1 MSAILKTERLAKNFG
16 GLKALSD
23 INIDIQE
30 GEIFGII
37 GPNGAGKTTLFNVIT
52 GFYPPDMGE
61 IQLFGEKMTGKPI
74 HEFCRRGIARTFQNI
89 RIFSAMT
96 VLDNLKVG
104 MHNRVQTNLPRILLN
119 TNKERQSERAVV
131 DSCMEILD
139 YLGIADLA
147 GKFAGD
153 LSYGKQRKVEIGR
166 ALASDPKL
174 ILLDEPTAGMNPQET
189 FDLMDLIKGIR
200 DRGHTV
206 VVIEHN
212 IRFMMSLTE
221 RIAVLNFGELLAL
234 DTPDKI
240 QENPEVIEAYLGSRG
255 DNDETNS

>member
-1 MSAILKTERLAKNFG
+1 MSAILKTEYLTKNFG
-16 GLKALSD
+16 GLKALSN
-23 INIDIQE
+23 INIEIQE

-52 GFYPPDMGE
+52 GFYPPDAGE
-61 IQLFGEKMTGKPI
+61 IQLFGERMTGKPI
-74 HEFCRRGIARTFQNI
+74 HEFCSRGIARTFQNI
-89 RIFSAMT
+89 RIFPDMT
-96 VLDNLKVG
+96 VMDNLKVG

-119 TNKERQSERAVV
+119 TRKERQCEQTVV
-131 DSCMEILD
+131 DCCIKILE

-147 GKFAGD
+147 YQFAGG

-189 FDLMDLIKGIR
+189 FELMDLIKGIR
-200 DRGHTV
+200 ERGHTV

-240 QENPEVIEAYLGSRG
+240 QKNLEVIEAYLGSRG
-255 DNDETNS
+255 DDDETNS

>member
-1 MSAILKTERLAKNFG
+1 MSTMYQIERLSKNFG
-16 GLKALSD
+16 GLKALSN
-23 INIDIQE
+23 INIEIQE

-37 GPNGAGKTTLFNVIT
+37 GPNGAGKTTLFNVMT
-52 GFYPPDMGE
+52 GFYPPDGGD
-61 IQLFGEKMTGKPI
+61 ITLFGQRMTGKPI

-89 RIFSAMT
+89 RIFSDMT

-104 MHNRVQTNLPRILLN
+104 MHNRVHTNLARILLK
-119 TNKERQSERAVV
+119 TAKEQQNERSVV
-131 DSCMEILD
+131 DHCMGILE

-147 GKFAGD
+147 NKFAGD
-153 LSYGKQRKVEIGR
+153 LSYGKQRRVEIGR

-189 FDLMDLIKGIR
+189 MELMNLINGIR
-200 DRGHTV
+200 DKGHTV

-212 IRFMMSLTE
+212 MRFMMSLTE

-234 DTPDKI
+234 GTPDQI
-240 QENPEVIEAYLGSRG
+240 QRNPEVIEAYLGNRG
-255 DNDETNS
+255 SDDETNS

>member
-1 MSAILKTERLAKNFG
+1 MSTIYHVEHLSKNFG

-23 INIDIQE
+23 INIEIRE

-37 GPNGAGKTTLFNVIT
+37 GPNGAGKTTLFNVMT
-52 GFYPPDMGE
+52 GFYPPDGGE
-61 IQLFGEKMTGKPI
+61 ITLFDEKMTGKPI

-89 RIFSAMT
+89 RIFSDMT

-104 MHNRVQTNLPRILLN
+104 MHNSVHTNLARILLK
-119 TNKERQSERAVV
+119 TAKEQQSEQSVV
-131 DSCMEILD
+131 DYCMGILD

-147 GKFAGD
+147 NKFAGD
-153 LSYGKQRKVEIGR
+153 LSYGKQRRVEIGR
-166 ALASDPKL
+166 ALASNPKM

-189 FDLMDLIKGIR
+189 LELMNLIKGIR
-200 DRGHTV
+200 DKGHTV

-212 IRFMMSLTE
+212 MRFMMSLTE

-234 DTPDKI
+234 DTPDQI
-240 QENPEVIEAYLGSRG
+240 QRNPEVIEAYLGNRG
-255 DNDETNS
+255 SDDETNS